1 MMSLPAAVLLL
12 ALQAKEVEA
21 VVADLKGS
29 VDVKRKD
36 DQDWVPAE
44 KGMKLAK
51 GAELCTGVSS
61 RCSLEFLGH
70 VKVEVKPLTQATIE
84 ELARLDDAG
93 RAAIQLKFG
102 TLQVDVR
109 KGDLRSD
116 LRVTAPNSTTSVSGS
131 KGIVHIPATGGGAG
145 IVILRVLSG
154 SWSHEAG
161 GVVKDLKDWGLAD
174 NAGNRERDLRY
185 LAALQDFLDF
195 WGRDLEELYR
205 TRGSRN
211 SGDGNP
217 WEQPFW
223 EWAVR
228 SPASPKHLRAS
239 ALSLPPPTPPGP

>member
-1 MMSLPAAVLLL
+1 MGLLSAALLL
-12 ALQAKEVEA
+12 ALQAREVEA

-29 VDVKRKD
+29 VDVKRKED
-36 DQDWVPAE
+36 KDWVPAE
-44 KGMKLAK
+44 KGMKLVK
-51 GAELCTGVSS
+51 GAELCTGASS
-61 RCSLEFLGH
+61 RCTLEFLGH
-70 VKVEVKPLTQATIE
+70 VKVVVKPLTQASIE

-93 RAAIQLKFG
+93 RAALQLKFG

-131 KGIVHIPATGGGAG
+131 QGIVHIPATGGGAG
-145 IVILRVLSG
+145 IVVLRVLSG
-154 SWSHEAG
+154 TWSHEAG
-161 GVVKDLKDWGLAD
+161 GVVKDLEDWGLAD

-223 EWAVR
+223 EWAVH
-228 SPASPKHLRAS
+228 SPASPKHLRPS
-239 ALSLPPPTPPGP
+239 ALALPPPTPPGP